1 MDRVASTFLRWAGR
15 ILILL
20 AALILVAS
28 FFLPDAVQ
36 ALNPLVCPDGT
47 ELSNSR
53 YTSPGAPDNERL
65 ELVCTSAT
73 YTESA
78 AQEVLVV
85 VGGLAVLGIVALWFS
100 TRVTRRPIT
109 RPSVPANH

>member
-1 MDRVASTFLRWAGR
+1 MDRAASTFLRWAGR
-15 ILILL
+15 ILILV

-36 ALNPLVCPDGT
+36 PLNPLVCPTGT
-47 ELSNSR
+47 QLDNGA
-53 YTSPGAPDNERL
+53 YAIPGGPDNAKL

-78 AQEVLVV
+78 AKKVLTVV
-85 VGGLAVLGIVALWFS
+85 VGLAAFGTLALWFS
-100 TRVTRRPIT
+100 TRVTQHPTT
-109 RPSVPANH
+109 RPTIPANH